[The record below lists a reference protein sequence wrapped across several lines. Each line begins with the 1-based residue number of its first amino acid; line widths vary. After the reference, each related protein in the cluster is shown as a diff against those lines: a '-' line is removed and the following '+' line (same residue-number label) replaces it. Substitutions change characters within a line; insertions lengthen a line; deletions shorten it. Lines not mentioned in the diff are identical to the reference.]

1 MGTAR
6 ETAFCFTVA
15 ASYGIL
21 LLVQTVYIETMI
33 PSYLAAKPSS
43 LSAVASDQRATHEWW
58 QYERQRF
65 RLYTSIFTIDEA
77 SRGDAA
83 AAGRRL
89 DWLKSI
95 PRLPLSPEAE
105 ELAKNVAKLL
115 QLPPKAAMDAS
126 HVALSILHKM
136 DYMLTW
142 NCTHLANPVLQKE
155 LVEFCGYNE
164 LHVPIICTPATLTAP
179 RHE

>member
-65 RLYTSIFTIDEA
+65 RLYTSIFTIDEVSA
-77 SRGDAA
+77 GDQQ

-89 DWLKSI
+89 DWLKGVPQLAVSLETDTLAQSI
-95 PRLPLSPEAE
+95 VKLQRLPERLRSSHSMWRSPSNT
-105 ELAKNVAKLL
+105 KWTT
-115 QLPPKAAMDAS
+115 S
-126 HVALSILHKM
+126 
-136 DYMLTW
+136 
-142 NCTHLANPVLQKE
+142 
-155 LVEFCGYNE
+155 
-164 LHVPIICTPATLTAP
+164 
-179 RHE
+179 

>member
-1 MGTAR
+1 MDNLLLTAI
-6 ETAFCFTVA
+6 
-15 ASYGIL
+15 GL
-21 LLVQTVYIETMI
+21 LLVLLNGFFV
-33 PSYLAAKPSS
+33 AAEFAIVK
-43 LSAVASDQRATHEWW
+43 L
-58 QYERQRF
+58 
-65 RLYTSIFTIDEA
+65 
-77 SRGDAA
+77 
-83 AAGRRL
+83 RRTQ
-89 DWLKSI
+89 
-95 PRLPLSPEAE
+95 AE